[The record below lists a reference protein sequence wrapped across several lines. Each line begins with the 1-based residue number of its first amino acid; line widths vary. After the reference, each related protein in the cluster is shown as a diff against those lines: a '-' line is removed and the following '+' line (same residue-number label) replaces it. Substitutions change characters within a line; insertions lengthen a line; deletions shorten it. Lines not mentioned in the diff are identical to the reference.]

1 MNLHGKVAI
10 VTGAASGIGAEIVRL
25 YLDAGARVVGVD
37 RNPQAAPPELQAKH
51 PLALRTVTGDVAVE
65 QTALEY
71 TRVALA
77 AFGASTSWST
87 MPG

>member
-51 PLALRTVTGDVAVE
+51 PQRCA
-65 QTALEY
+65 
-71 TRVALA
+71 
-77 AFGASTSWST
+77 
-87 MPG
+87 P